1 MQNIL
6 IIEDKLSLAEMLKET
21 LQSEGFSVKT
31 TASIRNGLD
40 ILSSGGIDA
49 VVADLRLPDGEG
61 TEIIKSVKQ
70 SYPFIPVIIMTAHGS
85 IEVAVK
91 AVKEGAY
98 DFITK
103 PFDSD
108 HLILLLRR
116 AISERAASK
125 ENIIIKKE
133 LSDFFRIP
141 DVVGVSS
148 EWLGIMEKV
157 RKVASLKTTVL
168 ILGESG
174 TGKELIARTI
184 HHLSQRSNYPF
195 IAINCAAVPKDL
207 IENEIFGHEKGAF
220 TGAHEIKHGKFEL
233 ADKGTIFLDEIGD
246 MSPTLQSKLLRVL
259 QESEFERVGGTKN
272 IKVDV
277 RVIAAS
283 NKDLQKET
291 EKGNFR
297 EDLFYRLNVFPI
309 ITPPLRERTEDIIPL
324 ARHFLSHFCKEMNKA
339 TIALSPETEKILSN
353 NEWKGNVRELKNV
366 IERAVILC
374 DSFSILPEH
383 ISLEGEKLSDKIDCD
398 APLHEVVES
407 TVRSVEKIKIQKAL
421 TQTKGNKTK
430 AAELLRISY
439 KTLLTKIKD
448 YNIC

>member
-31 TASIRNGLD
+31 AASIRNGQD
-40 ILSSGGIDA
+40 MLSSGGIDA

-103 PFDSD
+103 PFDPD

-133 LSDFFRIP
+133 FSDFFRIP

-148 EWLGIMEKV
+148 EWLSIMEKV
-157 RKVASLKTTVL
+157 RRVASLKTTVL

-184 HHLSQRSNYPF
+184 HHLSQRSNNPF

-246 MSPTLQSKLLRVL
+246 MSLTLQSKLLRVL

-283 NKDLQKET
+283 NKDLQKES

-297 EDLFYRLNVFPI
+297 EDLFYRLNVFPV
-309 ITPPLRERTEDIIPL
+309 ITPPLRGRTEDIIPL
-324 ARHFLSHFCKEMNKA
+324 ARHFLSHFCKEMNKGV
-339 TIALSPETEKILSN
+339 IALSPETEKILSN
-353 NEWKGNVRELKNV
+353 NEWKGNVRELRNV

-374 DSFSILPEH
+374 DSSSILPEH

-407 TVRSVEKIKIQKAL
+407 IVRSVEKTKIQKAL
-421 TQTKGNKTK
+421 IQTRGNKTK
-430 AAELLRISY
+430 AAELLKVSY
-439 KTLLTKIKD
+439 KTLLTKIKE
-448 YNIC
+448 YNIE